1 MRKILKIEELSV
13 AHFFFNVIV
22 LWGLLSLIIFIG
34 SKSQANAKKKESHYQ
49 NIHCDNLEGKAE
61 FKLED
66 RTRIDCLTN
75 TKAIEHDFAPK
86 WAECA
91 GQAIYYAEKINII
104 CDNLSDDEKE
114 KLPFSCGYKRKPAC
128 VLIGTE
134 KQFKRYIPR
143 IETINKNL
151 INKIEI
157 IKIYQ

>member
-1 MRKILKIEELSV
+1 MVKIFLLLLV
-13 AHFFFNVIV
+13 FFSFN
-22 LWGLLSLIIFIG
+22 L
-34 SKSQANAKKKESHYQ
+34 QAKAKKKESYYQ
-49 NIHCDNLEGKAE
+49 NIHCDNLGGKAE
-61 FKLED
+61 HKLED

-75 TKAIEHDFAPK
+75 AKAIEHDFAPK

-104 CDNLSDDEKE
+104 CDNLSDDEK
-114 KLPFSCGYKRKPAC
+114 KQLSFSCESERKPVCA
-128 VLIGTE
+128 LIGTE

-143 IETINKNL
+143 IEIVNKNL

>member
-1 MRKILKIEELSV
+1 MRKIILV
-13 AHFFFNVIV
+13 
-22 LWGLLSLIIFIG
+22 SLIIF
-34 SKSQANAKKKESHYQ
+34 SFTFQANAKKKESYYQ
-49 NIHCDNLEGKAE
+49 DIHCDNLDGIAE
-61 FKLED
+61 YKLED

-104 CDNLSDDEKE
+104 CDNLSDNEK
-114 KLPFSCGYKRKPAC
+114 KQLTFSCEYKRKPVC
-128 VLIGTE
+128 TLIGTE
-134 KQFKRYIPR
+134 KQFERYIPR

-157 IKIYQ
+157 IKIYK